1 MPLISY
7 ERSWSSGA
15 LSDLAAT
22 AAWLEFGT
30 YKYSWESGLPALA
43 LESYKLG
50 LSPGSIAHQLKL
62 VQVT

>member
-7 ERSWSSGA
+7 EQSWSSGA

-30 YKYSWESGLPALA
+30 YKYSWESGLP
-43 LESYKLG
+43 S
-50 LSPGSIAHQLKL
+50 L
-62 VQVT
+62 VKEH